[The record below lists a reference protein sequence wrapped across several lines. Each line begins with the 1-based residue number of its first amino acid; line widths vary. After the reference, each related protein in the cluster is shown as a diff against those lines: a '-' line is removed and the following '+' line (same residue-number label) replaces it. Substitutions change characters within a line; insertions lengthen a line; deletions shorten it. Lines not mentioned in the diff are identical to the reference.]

1 MYLAG
6 LRYPPLSAG
15 DPKSHNYN
23 NVGNIILGQGGHYM
37 HNLLLARSGILIFL
51 VLAAAV
57 VFFWARRLCGDF
69 AGVVAVGLLTTTPT
83 VLAFSSVA
91 YSDMA
96 AAFAQT
102 LALFAFVNWLD
113 HATNKTSTWLGFTI
127 ALALLAKFTSLV
139 YLPVAMALILA
150 SRWSMQRDQP
160 PASPSVPWGRQITL
174 ALVIVLLVWWAGY
187 RFTFGRLQI
196 AKLSTATFQHF
207 PAPVRPMVRRI
218 ALLNPPLP
226 APDLF
231 YGLAESYVFNKEKP
245 ISYLFGIT
253 KKGGWWFF
261 FFIELV
267 VKSPPALLLLSSVGL
282 VALVPVIRQRKWQP
296 LAPAISAIAILLS
309 TTTTNVYYGIRHIIV
324 LFPLLA
330 IVGGCGAV
338 GLWGLEG
345 KWRVPGRAAVIAVLT
360 VQVVSTMAARRDY
373 LAYFNALAGS
383 DPSRILVL
391 GCDLDCGQDLF
402 RLSRALHARGI
413 EHFNLAVWSSADIDR
428 GQLPSYTLPKP
439 YEPVTG
445 WFAISV
451 RARRLGDVLLLRKR
465 TYPPGSFEWLDQYQ
479 PVEHIGKTISLYY
492 IPDKTDDTYTSP

>member
-1 MYLAG
+1 
-6 LRYPPLSAG
+6 
-15 DPKSHNYN
+15 
-23 NVGNIILGQGGHYM
+23 
-37 HNLLLARSGILIFL
+37 
-51 VLAAAV
+51 
-57 VFFWARRLCGDF
+57 LCGDF

-96 AAFAQT
+96 AAFAQA

-113 HATNKTSTWLGFTI
+113 HPTNKESAWLGFTI
-127 ALALLAKFTSLV
+127 ALALLAKFTSLL
-139 YLPVAMALILA
+139 YLPVAMALILT

-174 ALVIVLLVWWAGY
+174 ALLIVLLVWWAGY

-330 IVGGCGAV
+330 IVGGCGAEGLLGV
-338 GLWGLEG
+338 GR
-345 KWRVPGRAAVIAVLT
+345 KMASPGT
-360 VQVVSTMAARRDY
+360 GRRDC
-373 LAYFNALAGS
+373 LVDCAGCF
-383 DPSRILVL
+383 DH
-391 GCDLDCGQDLF
+391 GC
-402 RLSRALHARGI
+402 
-413 EHFNLAVWSSADIDR
+413 
-428 GQLPSYTLPKP
+428 
-439 YEPVTG
+439 
-445 WFAISV
+445 
-451 RARRLGDVLLLRKR
+451 
-465 TYPPGSFEWLDQYQ
+465 
-479 PVEHIGKTISLYY
+479 
-492 IPDKTDDTYTSP
+492 SP